1 MIALSLDSLEVR
13 SLPSTGL
20 LPPLNEFAATAPQLT
35 PTIDRNPGSVVASGL
50 VMDGQG
56 ADQIAYPRNRMA
68 SATTMQAD
76 AAMSLY
82 QPQVPNRQGIIA
94 ILIGL

>member
-20 LPPLNEFAATAPQLT
+20 LPPLNEFVAAAPQFT
-35 PTIDRNPGSVVASGL
+35 PPIGSNKGSVIASGFA
-50 VMDGQG
+50 MDGQG
-56 ADQIAYPRNRMA
+56 ADQIAYPKNRLT
-68 SATTMQAD
+68 SAITMQTD

-82 QPQVPNRQGIIA
+82 QPHVPNRQGIIA

>member
-1 MIALSLDSLEVR
+1 MIALSLDSLEAR

-20 LPPLNEFAATAPQLT
+20 LPPLNEFVTAAPQFT
-35 PTIDRNPGSVVASGL
+35 PPIGSNKGSVVASGFAS
-50 VMDGQG
+50 DGQG
-56 ADQIAYPRNRMA
+56 TDQIAYPKNRLA
-68 SATTMQAD
+68 SASTMQTD

-82 QPQVPNRQGIIA
+82 QSPGPNRQGIIA